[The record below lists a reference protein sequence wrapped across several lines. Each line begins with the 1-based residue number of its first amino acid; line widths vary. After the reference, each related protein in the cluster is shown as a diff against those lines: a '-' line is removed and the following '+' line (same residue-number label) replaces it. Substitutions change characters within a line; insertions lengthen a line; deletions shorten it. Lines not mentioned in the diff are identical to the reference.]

1 MRGLTKKSLVTLNS
15 PPSGR
20 RRMEILTTFSQPQR
34 RYYTLYVVS
43 YRVTCRANGMAL
55 CLYLLCIEREA
66 GWLPCAFVSV
76 GILFFRGIGKVFS
89 V

>member
-34 RYYTLYVVS
+34 RYY
-43 YRVTCRANGMAL
+43 R
-55 CLYLLCIEREA
+55 LLMLQVIGLLA
-66 GWLPCAFVSV
+66 VPMVWPYAYTFFV
-76 GILFFRGIGKVFS
+76 
-89 V
+89 